1 MAMLRY
7 AITSR
12 VRLGDGEPAREVA
25 LLRQAT
31 HLASLG
37 IDYFQLREPD
47 LTAAALADLAREIL
61 AIFRSHGDRT
71 KLLIHS
77 RPDIAIGTGAHGV
90 HLPSHP
96 GSLNTGQV
104 RSLYAS
110 ANLPT
115 PAISASCHTL
125 DEVARAASL
134 NSGDAA
140 TLILFGPVFE
150 KVVGTAQN
158 ETRISAGTGLDRLRA
173 ACNAAAPTPVLA
185 LGGITP
191 ANTSACLAAGAA
203 GIAAI
208 RLFGSLP

>member
-1 MAMLRY
+1 MLRY
-7 AITSR
+7 AITNR
-12 VRLGDGEPAREVA
+12 LRLGDGEPARQTA
-25 LLRQAT
+25 LLGQAA

-47 LTAAALADLAREIL
+47 LPAATLIHLAREIL
-61 AIFRSHGDRT
+61 AIFRSHGGRA

-77 RPDIAIGTGAHGV
+77 RPDIAITSRAHGV

-96 GSLNTGQV
+96 GSLNPAQV
-104 RSLYAS
+104 RALYA
-110 ANLPT
+110 AAKLPT
-115 PAISASCHTL
+115 PAISVSCHTL
-125 DEVARAASL
+125 EDVARAASP

-150 KVVGTAQN
+150 KVVGTTQS
-158 ETRISAGTGLDRLRA
+158 ETRISAGTGLERLRA
-173 ACNAAAPTPVLA
+173 ACAAAAPTPILA
-185 LGGITP
+185 LGGVTP

-208 RLFGSLP
+208 RLFASLP